1 MSKILKIVEYNTIP
15 LLPLGSNTIAKPSI
29 YVANNVIKEL
39 TSCNALYSSN
49 DTISNVRN
57 REFNRVYVN
66 LNGFLSKLVFIC
78 NWWRKASGVFIS
90 TFCPFFRYSLRNM
103 TTFFRK
109 IMKCSALRI
118 LPIYIVVH
126 MWLGVY
132 MYSISLIIC
141 AYVYTLCVQYKIKQS
156 LSIGM
161 YSI

>member
-1 MSKILKIVEYNTIP
+1 MYIHILILYYYIT

-29 YVANNVIKEL
+29 YVANNVIKLL

-66 LNGFLSKLVFIC
+66 LNGLRSKFVFIC
-78 NWWRKASGVFIS
+78 NWWRKASGVLIS

-103 TTFFRK
+103 TTFLRN

-118 LPIYIVVH
+118 LPLYTYRSV
-126 MWLGVY
+126 
-132 MYSISLIIC
+132 
-141 AYVYTLCVQYKIKQS
+141 YVYISGYI
-156 LSIGM
+156 
-161 YSI
+161 